1 MQEGIVGTNVVDLAF
16 AAGVAMEMLVADL
29 EHTLMQKSA
38 AVPQISAQ
46 LSIMS
51 VWVCPPSLTRYRSLT
66 SGWYLTVVSLVPVG
80 KFEALQGRD
89 LTLERRG
96 WPVLTPLEL
105 GLCSN
110 RWGH

>member
-1 MQEGIVGTNVVDLAF
+1 MQEGIVGTTVVDLAF

-51 VWVCPPSLTRYRSLT
+51 VWVCPPSLTRPDLLVS
-66 SGWYLTVVSLVPVG
+66 SLVCQNTACKKIIVLQ
-80 KFEALQGRD
+80 KEIAL
-89 LTLERRG
+89 LSEIATSM
-96 WPVLTPLEL
+96 
-105 GLCSN
+105 GLHPGTD
-110 RWGH
+110 R